1 MSKVKLVVHECY
13 AGKRKT
19 EEVFAAVF
27 LANDN
32 LLGHGIFGFHG
43 FFLLHNRRKYRI
55 MKQRERVILGL
66 AMAACERRSRAKM
79 AAI

>member
-1 MSKVKLVVHECY
+1 MSKIKLVVHECY

-27 LANDN
+27 LSNDN

-43 FFLLHNRRKYRI
+43 FFLLHNGLEYRI
-55 MKQRERVILGL
+55 MK
-66 AMAACERRSRAKM
+66 
-79 AAI
+79 